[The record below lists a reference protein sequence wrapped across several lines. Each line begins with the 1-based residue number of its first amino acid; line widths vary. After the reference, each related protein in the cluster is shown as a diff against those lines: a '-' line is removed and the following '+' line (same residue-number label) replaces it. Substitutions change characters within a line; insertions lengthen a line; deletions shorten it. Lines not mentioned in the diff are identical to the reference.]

1 VTLISVGVDHEHAS
15 LEFLERTTVLERE
28 WSKVLRSLV
37 SHRNIHEAVFV
48 STCLR
53 TEVVAVVDRFH
64 GAIEE
69 ITTTLCEATG
79 MVASDFEDH
88 LTVHFDRGVAT
99 HLFSVAAGLKS
110 VVPGE
115 FEILG
120 QLRRALDL
128 ASDEQT
134 AGAELTELFRR
145 AITTGR
151 RVRAETG
158 IARGTTSFAQAAVS
172 MALEELGDQL
182 DGADVVVVGAGQL
195 ATGIVKSLLSGPR
208 QLTRLTLSN
217 RTITKAEELRDT
229 LQDDRLTIAPLEEL
243 VDYTSSARLIFVAVE
258 VATPLIARAQFEHCT
273 QPLLIV
279 DLGLPRAVDGDVA
292 GLANVR
298 KVDISDLRTR
308 VELALDDRHGA
319 VEVARQ
325 IVLDDVEKFLDDQRE
340 RGAAAIVSE
349 LREYFDEVVASEMK
363 RRERELADLSE
374 EQREVVRSLLRS
386 VVAKIA
392 HRPTVALKDAA
403 GMDQGIR
410 LTEATRNLFDL

>member
-1 VTLISVGVDHEHAS
+1 MTLISVGVDHEHAS

-69 ITTTLCEATG
+69 ITATLCEATG
-79 MVASDFEDH
+79 LVASDFEDH

-145 AITTGR
+145 AINTGR

-158 IARGTTSFAQAAVS
+158 IARGTTSFAQASVS
-172 MALEELGDQL
+172 MALEELGDQFN
-182 DGADVVVVGAGQL
+182 GADVVVVGAGQL
-195 ATGIVKSLLSGPR
+195 ATGIVKSLLASPR
-208 QLTRLTLSN
+208 RLAHLTLSN
-217 RTITKAEELRDT
+217 RTLTKAEQLRDAVR
-229 LQDDRLTIAPLEEL
+229 DDRLTVAPLEEL
-243 VDYTSSARLIFVAVE
+243 VDHTASSRLIFVAVE
-258 VATPLIARAQFEHCT
+258 VATPLITRDHVEHCT

-279 DLGLPRAVDGDVA
+279 DLGLPRAVDADVA
-292 GLANVR
+292 GLAHVR

-319 VEVARQ
+319 VEEARQ

-340 RGAAAIVSE
+340 RGAATIVSE

-363 RRERELADLSE
+363 RRERELADMSD

>member
-1 VTLISVGVDHEHAS
+1 MTLISVGVDHEHAS

-79 MVASDFEDH
+79 LVASDFEDH
-88 LTVHFDRGVAT
+88 LTIHFDRGVAT

-319 VEVARQ
+319 VEAARQ

>member
-1 VTLISVGVDHEHAS
+1 MTLISVGVDHEHAS

-69 ITTTLCEATG
+69 ITATLCDATG
-79 MVASDFEDH
+79 LVASDFEDR

-134 AGAELTELFRR
+134 AGPELTELFRR

-158 IARGTTSFAQAAVS
+158 IARGTTSFAHAAVS
-172 MALEELGDQL
+172 MALEDIGDPL
-182 DGADVVVVGAGQL
+182 DGAEVVVVGAGQL
-195 ATGIVKSLLSGPR
+195 AVGIVKSLLAGPR
-208 QLTRLTLSN
+208 QLARLTLAN
-217 RTITKAEELRDT
+217 RTIAKAEQLREA
-229 LQDDRLTIAPLEEL
+229 LHDDRLAIVPLEEL
-243 VDYTSSARLIFVAVE
+243 IDYTPSARLLFVAVE
-258 VATPLIARAQFEHCT
+258 VATPLISRTQLEHCA

-279 DLGLPRAVDGDVA
+279 DLGLPRAVDSDVT
-292 GLANVR
+292 GLSNVR
-298 KVDISDLRTR
+298 KIDISDLRTR

-319 VEVARQ
+319 IDEARQ

-363 RRERELADLSE
+363 RREHELSNMSD

>member
-1 VTLISVGVDHEHAS
+1 
-15 LEFLERTTVLERE
+15 
-28 WSKVLRSLV
+28 
-37 SHRNIHEAVFV
+37 
-48 STCLR
+48 
-53 TEVVAVVDRFH
+53 VDRFH

-69 ITTTLCEATG
+69 ITATLCEATG
-79 MVASDFEDH
+79 LVASDFEDH

-151 RVRAETG
+151 RVRTETG

-172 MALEELGDQL
+172 MALEDIGDQF

-195 ATGIVKSLLSGPR
+195 ATGIVKSLLASSR
-208 QLTRLTLSN
+208 RLARLTLSN
-217 RTITKAEELRDT
+217 RTITKAEQLRDGVH
-229 LQDDRLTIAPLEEL
+229 DDRLTVVPLEDLAEFAA
-243 VDYTSSARLIFVAVE
+243 SARLIFVAVE
-258 VATPLIARAQFEHCT
+258 VAAPLISRAHLKGST

-279 DLGLPRAVDGDVA
+279 DLGLPRAVDGDVMD
-292 GLANVR
+292 LANVR

-319 VEVARQ
+319 VEAARQ

-349 LREYFDEVVASEMK
+349 LREYFDDVVASEMK
-363 RRERELADLSE
+363 RREHELADMSD
-374 EQREVVRSLLRS
+374 EQREIVRSLLRS

>member
-1 VTLISVGVDHEHAS
+1 MTLISVGVDHEHNT
-15 LEFLERTTVLERE
+15 LDFLERSTVLEDE
-28 WSKVLRSLV
+28 WSKVLRSLI
-37 SHRNIHEAVFV
+37 SHRNIHEVVFL

-69 ITTTLCEATG
+69 ITATLAHVTG
-79 MVASDFEDH
+79 LDVSEFEDR
-88 LTVHFDRGVAT
+88 LTIHFDRGVAT

-120 QLRRALDL
+120 QLRRALEL
-128 ASDEQT
+128 ATDEQT
-134 AGAELTELFRR
+134 VGNELNELFRR

-151 RVRAETG
+151 RVRSETS

-182 DGADVVVVGAGQL
+182 DGAEVAVLGAGQL
-195 ATGIVKSLLSGPR
+195 ATGVVRSLLDAPR
-208 QLTRLTLSN
+208 RLG
-217 RTITKAEELRDT
+217 
-229 LQDDRLTIAPLEEL
+229 RLTILNRTTARAQSLRDDAGDDRVVVGPWEARASA
-243 VDYTSSARLIFVAVE
+243 VGSARLVVVAVE
-258 VATPLIARAQFEHCT
+258 VATPVLHRADFEGRVDAV
-273 QPLLIV
+273 LVV
-279 DLGLPRAVDGDVA
+279 DLGLPRAVSGDVE
-292 GLANVR
+292 GLSHVHR
-298 KVDISDLRTR
+298 VDISDLRQR
-308 VELALDDRHGA
+308 VERALEGRNDA
-319 VEVARQ
+319 AQAAANIVA
-325 IVLDDVEKFLDDQRE
+325 DDVEKFMDDQRE

-349 LREYFDEVVASEMK
+349 LRDYFDDVVAGEMK
-363 RRERELADLSE
+363 RREHELAALSE
-374 EQREVVRSLLRS
+374 EQRELVRSLLRS

>member
-1 VTLISVGVDHEHAS
+1 
-15 LEFLERTTVLERE
+15 VLERE

-53 TEVVAVVDRFH
+53 TVVVAVVDRFH

-79 MVASDFEDH
+79 LVASDFEDH

-172 MALEELGDQL
+172 MAAEELGDQL
-182 DGADVVVVGAGQL
+182 NGADVVVVGAGQL
-195 ATGIVKSLLSGPR
+195 ATGIVKSLLASPR
-208 QLTRLTLSN
+208 QLARLTLSN
-217 RTITKAEELRDT
+217 RTIAKAEKLRDA
-229 LQDDRLTIAPLEEL
+229 LDDGRLTVAPLEEFI
-243 VDYTSSARLIFVAVE
+243 DYAASARLIFVAVE
-258 VATPLIARAQFEHCT
+258 VATPLVTHAQLEHCT
-273 QPLLIV
+273 QPLLVV
-279 DLGLPRAVDGDVA
+279 DLGLPRAVDGNVA

-298 KVDISDLRTR
+298 KVDISDLRAR

-319 VEVARQ
+319 VEEARQ

-363 RRERELADLSE
+363 RREHDLADLSD
-374 EQREVVRSLLRS
+374 EQRDVVRSLLRS

>member
-1 VTLISVGVDHEHAS
+1 MTLISVGVDHEHAS
-15 LEFLERTTVLERE
+15 LEFLERTTVLEEE

-37 SHRNIHEAVFV
+37 IHRNIHEAVFL

-69 ITTTLCEATG
+69 ITATLAEATG
-79 MVASDFEDH
+79 LAASDFADR

-120 QLRRALDL
+120 QLRRSLDL
-128 ASDEQT
+128 AHEEQT

-151 RVRAETG
+151 RVRNETS

-172 MALEELGDQL
+172 MAVQELGDQI
-182 DGADVVVVGAGQL
+182 DGAHVVVVGAGQL
-195 ATGIVKSLLSGPR
+195 ATGVVKNLLVARP
-208 QLTRLTLSN
+208 QLATLTLSN
-217 RTITKAEELRDT
+217 RTIARAQALRDT
-229 LQDDRLTIAPLEEL
+229 AGDARVVVAPLDEL
-243 VDYTSSARLIFVAVE
+243 TENLASARLVIVAVE
-258 VATPLIARAQFEHCT
+258 VASPIISLSHLESCS
-273 QPLLIV
+273 QPMFIV
-279 DLGLPRAVDGDVA
+279 DLGLPRAVESEVGQ
-292 GLANVR
+292 LPNVR
-298 KVDISDLRTR
+298 KVDIFDLRTR
-308 VELALDDRHGA
+308 IELVLDGRH
-319 VEVARQ
+319 EVADEARQ
-325 IVLDDVEKFLDDQRE
+325 IVLEDVEKFMDDQRE

-363 RRERELADLSE
+363 RREAELADMSS

-392 HRPTVALKDAA
+392 HRPTIALKDAA

>member
-15 LEFLERTTVLERE
+15 LEFLERATVLEEE

-64 GAIEE
+64 GAIDE
-69 ITTTLCEATG
+69 ITKTLCDATG
-79 MVASDFEDH
+79 LAADDFENR

-120 QLRRALDL
+120 QLRRALEL
-128 ASDEQT
+128 ANDERT

-145 AITTGR
+145 AIVTGR
-151 RVRAETG
+151 RVRNETA

-172 MALEELGDQL
+172 MALEELGGDL
-182 DGADVVVVGAGQL
+182 EHVNVVVVGAGQL
-195 ATGIVKSLLSGPR
+195 ASGVVKSLLAAPQR
-208 QLTRLTLSN
+208 LAALTLCN
-217 RTITKAEELRDT
+217 RTISRAEELRDAAN
-229 LQDDRLTIAPLEEL
+229 DDRVVVSPLEEL
-243 VDYTSSARLIFVAVE
+243 SQHLRSAGLVFVAVE
-258 VATPLIARAQFEHCT
+258 ASTPVISREQMGKSSR
-273 QPLLIV
+273 PVLIV
-279 DLGLPRAVDGDVA
+279 DLGLPRAVESEVSA
-292 GLANVR
+292 LANVR
-298 KVDISDLRTR
+298 KFDISDLQSR
-308 VELALDDRHGA
+308 VELALDGRHEA
-319 VEVARQ
+319 VDEARA
-325 IVLDDVEKFLDDQRE
+325 IVLADVEKFMDDQRE

-363 RRERELADLSE
+363 RRAHELIDLSD

-410 LTEATRNLFDL
+410 LTEATRTLFDL